1 MIIGK
6 LDTPI
11 TLKRQTFV
19 TNAYGEREVDTTT
32 VQTIWADFTYKN
44 GNTKFEADNLTN
56 TEVIECM
63 IRFRTD
69 IGTSRHYVIAIG
81 SQNYTIV
88 GATFTITE
96 EGTTYVTGGLQV
108 ITYEGDTY
116 IEEGDIQEGYTAE
129 DVRDII
135 IVITALIFLSV
146 FLGGIYMWW
155 EKRKE
160 KRQDFRAML

>member
-81 SQNYTIV
+81 SQNYTI
-88 GATFTITE
+88 E
-96 EGTTYVTGGLQV
+96 S
-108 ITYEGDTY
+108 
-116 IEEGDIQEGYTAE
+116 
-129 DVRDII
+129 VREIGRKD
-135 IVITALIFLSV
+135 
-146 FLGGIYMWW
+146 YMMLTL
-155 EKRKE
+155 KQ
-160 KRQDFRAML
+160 QDFNTVL